1 MVPGF
6 DKTRRL
12 LGTALTAIAIVTMA
26 RPAFAQPESPA
37 IDARKTAPPYTLVVD
52 SDAPNVV
59 SYATLSAG
67 IAKELGAP
75 VAQPG
80 SEEPARAAIEV
91 RYRDGDRSLRVCAI
105 HHGGR
110 VVEREV
116 VAAGHDKA
124 VRREA
129 ALLAGNLAR
138 DEASELIDE
147 LAARKPPPVEVGPE
161 PEIDPPPPVA
171 EPAPPPPPPAAPQE
185 RRVAVFSFVYPL
197 ATNAGKPDVRTSL
210 SLSLFYGRVGTVKGF
225 ELGLGVAHATRDT
238 QGAQIAGAA
247 AVVDGRAHGWQVATG
262 AALALGGGEVAQT
275 SGGFNLASG
284 DVRGFQL
291 AAGANAAPGSLRGA
305 QVGGVNVGGE
315 VRGAQIGIV
324 NIASGKVRGAQVGV
338 VNIASEVD
346 GASIGLVSIGSDS
359 VHPVVW
365 SSNLAYLNAG
375 VKFTTRYVYTLAAI
389 GTGTNEVGFDEAR
402 HVLTFGIGGT
412 IPIASRVALDIET
425 AYSEQ
430 DVSGPGAVNRSYHL
444 RAISGYAFAKHFR
457 LVAGFG
463 LRIPLAFDQGSLA
476 VRPEGMAG
484 VQF

>member
-12 LGTALTAIAIVTMA
+12 LGAALTAIAIVSMA
-26 RPAFAQPESPA
+26 RPAVAQPTSPVA
-37 IDARKTAPPYTLVVD
+37 AAPETAPPFTLVVD

-59 SYATLSAG
+59 SYATVSAG

-75 VAQPG
+75 VAEPG
-80 SEEPARAAIEV
+80 SQEPARAAIEV
-91 RYRDGDRSLRVCAI
+91 RYRDADRSLRVRAI

-116 VAAGHDKA
+116 VAAGDDEA

-138 DEASELIDE
+138 DEASELLDE
-147 LAARKPPPVEVGPE
+147 LAARKPPPVEVGQE
-161 PEIDPPPPVA
+161 PAIDQPPPVA
-171 EPAPPPPPPAAPQE
+171 EPAPPPPVVPQE

-197 ATNAGKPDVRTSL
+197 ATNAGKPDVRTAL
-210 SLSLFYGRVGTVKGF
+210 SLSLLYGRVGTVKGF

-238 QGAQIAGAA
+238 QGAQIAGVA

-275 SGGFNLASG
+275 SGGFNLAAG

-291 AAGANAAPGSLRGA
+291 AAGANAAPGNLRGA
-305 QVGGVNVGGE
+305 QVGGVNIGGE

-324 NIASGKVRGAQVGV
+324 NIASGRVRGAQVGV

-402 HVLTFGIGGT
+402 HVLTFGIGGS
-412 IPIASRVALDIET
+412 IPIASRVTLDIET

>member
-12 LGTALTAIAIVTMA
+12 LGAALTAIAIVSMA
-26 RPAFAQPESPA
+26 RPAFAQPKSPVA
-37 IDARKTAPPYTLVVD
+37 DAPKAAPPYTLMVD

-59 SYATLSAG
+59 SYATLSAA
-67 IAKELGAP
+67 ITRELGAP
-75 VAQPG
+75 VAAPG

-91 RYRDGDRSLRVCAI
+91 RYRDADRSLRVRAI

-116 VAAGHDKA
+116 AAAGDDEA

-138 DEASELIDE
+138 DEASELLDE
-147 LAARKPPPVEVGPE
+147 LAARKPPPVEAGQE
-161 PEIDPPPPVA
+161 PEVDPPPPVA
-171 EPAPPPPPPAAPQE
+171 EPAPPPPPAAPQE

-197 ATNAGKPDVRTSL
+197 ATNAGKPDVRTAL

-225 ELGLGVAHATRDT
+225 ELGLGVTTATRDT

-247 AVVDGRAHGWQVATG
+247 AVVDGRAHGWQLATG
-262 AALALGGGEVAQT
+262 AVLALGGGEVAQT
-275 SGGFNLASG
+275 SGGFNLAAG

-291 AAGANAAPGSLRGA
+291 AAGANAAPGNLRGA
-305 QVGGVNVGGE
+305 QVGGVNIGGE

-324 NIASGKVRGAQVGV
+324 NIASGRVRGAQVGV

-375 VKFTTRYVYTLAAI
+375 VKFTTRYVYTLVAI
-389 GTGTNEVGFDEAR
+389 GTGTNEVGFDDAR

-412 IPIASRVALDIET
+412 IPIASRVTLDIET

-476 VRPEGMAG
+476 VRPEGIAG